1 MSDIES
7 RLSAME
13 EHMRVMVDRTRAMED
28 RARATEVRLRGTE
41 DQLAIYQLVATY
53 GPGVDSLSEE
63 TVRSLWTE
71 DGIYDPGGDPYVG
84 NEAVGKLI
92 YGDIHQGFVK
102 KGCAHVMSMP
112 RVTIH
117 GDTAVATGYS
127 RVYLHDGDHWRVE
140 RASANRWEL
149 VRTAQGWKVKH
160 RTNRMLLG
168 NDKPRKLLASGL
180 TAKAV

>member
-1 MSDIES
+1 
-7 RLSAME
+7 ME
-13 EHMRVMVDRTRAMED
+13 ERIRAAED
-28 RARATEVRLRGTE
+28 RARAVEDRASAMHDRASAME

-53 GPGVDSLSEE
+53 GPGVDTLSEE

-71 DGIYDPGGDPYVG
+71 DGVYDPGGNPYVG
-84 NEAVGKLI
+84 NDAVGKLI

-112 RVTIH
+112 HVVVN

-127 RVYLHDGDHWRVE
+127 CVHVHEGDHWVVA

-149 VRTAQGWKVKH
+149 VRTESGWKVKH
-160 RTNRMLLG
+160 RLNRQLLG
-168 NDKPRKLLASGL
+168 NDKSRQVLASGL
-180 TAKAV
+180 TAAAV